1 MNLIYIVCFQTN
13 MLTFKLTFM
22 KFNDTVIGICA
33 RVLVFLFKE
42 VLYNRV
48 KYAHNTMERGK
59 ELFRRARRVKKCAST
74 LAVSLPP

>member
-1 MNLIYIVCFQTN
+1 M
-13 MLTFKLTFM
+13 LTFM

-59 ELFRRARRVKKCAST
+59 ELFPRTRWVLKSAST
-74 LAVSLPP
+74 LSMSLPF